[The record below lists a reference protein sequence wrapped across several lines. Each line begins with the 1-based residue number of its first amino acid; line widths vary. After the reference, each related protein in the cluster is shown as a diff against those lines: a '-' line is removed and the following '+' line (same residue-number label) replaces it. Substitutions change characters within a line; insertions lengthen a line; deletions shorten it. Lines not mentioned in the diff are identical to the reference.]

1 MLPGVGLATQFDL
14 ATGRSDDGSDL
25 TDALV
30 GLGFPV
36 GNGGSTVING
46 ETINY
51 DAVMDQTS
59 VVFDITSFMDLMVIP
74 GPGKSDFIV
83 EVTDSDGNVAEAT
96 IRYEVK

>member
-1 MLPGVGLATQFDL
+1 
-14 ATGRSDDGSDL
+14 
-25 TDALV
+25 
-30 GLGFPV
+30 
-36 GNGGSTVING
+36 
-46 ETINY
+46 
-51 DAVMDQTS
+51 MDQSS